1 MCRRVN
7 RAAALYC
14 RSKKHFITGVALMV
28 TATGVAH
35 AANTVDSRFTNT
47 VVTGDGN
54 SVTGN
59 RDTHFSGNTESS
71 VENMADRALENS
83 INIPPTAYILP
94 GTVMTV
100 VVARDI
106 DFSTVFENR

>member
-1 MCRRVN
+1 GYTVN
-7 RAAALYC
+7 
-14 RSKKHFITGVALMV
+14 
-28 TATGVAH
+28 
-35 AANTVDSRFTNT
+35 
-47 VVTGDGN
+47 
-54 SVTGN
+54 
-59 RDTHFSGNTESS
+59 NTESS

>member
-1 MCRRVN
+1 MIVWWKVVLLVLVN
-7 RAAALYC
+7 RSQKNNSDGY
-14 RSKKHFITGVALMV
+14 
-28 TATGVAH
+28 
-35 AANTVDSRFTNT
+35 TVN
-47 VVTGDGN
+47 
-54 SVTGN
+54 
-59 RDTHFSGNTESS
+59 NTESS